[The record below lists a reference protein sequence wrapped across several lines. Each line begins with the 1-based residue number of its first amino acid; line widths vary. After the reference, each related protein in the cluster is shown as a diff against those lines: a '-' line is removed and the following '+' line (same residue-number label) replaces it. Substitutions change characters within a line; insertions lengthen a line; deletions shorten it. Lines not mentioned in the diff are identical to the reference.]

1 MWNHFDLVL
10 YDDVEVFYGHDMIL
24 VGMSFLID
32 PLLLVVCGAFIV
44 WLHNRLL
51 HRVARRAR
59 IFLAV
64 FTLITFWV
72 VAGSMYLNLSWFDWV
87 WQWIGQAASGRDFMI
102 NSGLFNFEYVNTA
115 GFIDTVALILFLLY
129 PVWLYCGIF
138 LGYFL
143 FGRHERQTGM
153 VGLL

>member
-1 MWNHFDLVL
+1 MIPVQSVQR
-10 YDDVEVFYGHDMIL
+10 DDVAVFYGSDTIL
-24 VGMSFLID
+24 VDMSFLVD
-32 PLLLVVCGAFIV
+32 PLLLVVCGALIV

-51 HRVARRAR
+51 HRVTQHAK
-59 IFLAV
+59 IFLAA
-64 FTLITFWV
+64 FTLIMFWV

-87 WQWIGQAASGRDFMI
+87 WQWMGQAASGRDFMI
-102 NSGLFNFEYVNTA
+102 NSGVFNFEYASTA
-115 GFIDTVALILFLLY
+115 GLIDTVALILFLLY

-153 VGLL
+153 IGLL

>member
-1 MWNHFDLVL
+1 MESFCLVL
-10 YDDVEVFYGHDMIL
+10 YDDVAVFYGSDTIL
-24 VGMSFLID
+24 ADMSFLVD
-32 PLLLVVCGAFIV
+32 PLLLVVCGALII

-51 HRVARRAR
+51 HRVTHRAKT
-59 IFLAV
+59 FLAT
-64 FTLITFWV
+64 FTLIIFWFI
-72 VAGSMYLNLSWFDWV
+72 AGSMYLNLGWFDWA

-102 NSGLFNFEYVNTA
+102 NSGLFNFEYANTA
-115 GFIDTVALILFLLY
+115 GLIDTVALILFILY

-153 VGLL
+153 IGLL